1 MDHAG
6 HFPPQVQLKELN
18 LLPQENS
25 THTLNNNSLTAQPH
39 LEMKVAM
46 EVLWT
51 VLSNTLNKTHLNL
64 NLTIHTPLLMEPAN
78 MLPQRELVKLLD
90 SLMLHQNQLI
100 NLKQQLL
107 LDQFQLLLKPTELY
121 SNHTLLESSPADF
134 AEPPLIT
141 ESSLLDMELKTELTT
156 S

>member
-18 LLPQENS
+18 LLPLENS

-64 NLTIHTPLLMEPAN
+64 NLTIHTLELMELAN
-78 MLPQRELVKLLD
+78 MSPQKELEKSLV
-90 SLMLHQNQLI
+90 SLMLLLI
-100 NLKQQLL
+100 VPINSKQQLL
-107 LDQFQLLLKPTELY
+107 KDQFQ
-121 SNHTLLESSPADF
+121 
-134 AEPPLIT
+134 
-141 ESSLLDMELKTELTT
+141 
-156 S
+156 